1 MSLPLLELPNGTL
14 IDPTWVIEL
23 TCVYNT
29 TAGPTVRVT
38 LNNNEAHFLRFKTNE
53 EGERQQR
60 LLAISINMARKRAA
74 ARAAK

>member
-14 IDPTWVIEL
+14 IDPTLVIEL

-38 LNNNEAHFLRFKTNE
+38 LNNNTAHFLRFTTTE

-60 LLAISINMARKRAA
+60 LLGISINAARERAA
-74 ARAAK
+74 ARAVK

>member
-14 IDPTWVIEL
+14 VDPTWVVEIS
-23 TCVYNT
+23 NT
-29 TAGPTVRVT
+29 YQTSLGPTVRVT
-38 LNNNEAHFLRFKTNE
+38 LRNGTIHCLRFKTNE

-74 ARAAK
+74 RAAK